1 MPDGASRSNAE
12 KQLISFLQG
21 RIIAAFKTTRLPD
34 CRLKP
39 RGAAAFPRPPLTALY
54 LHLQFSEVHQMT
66 PKTFLIAA
74 LLSTI
79 AACSGGGYGTTGPGN
94 PPPPPPPPT
103 PGTVVATNS
112 LVFTPST
119 LHVNAGDQVTF
130 SFGSVA
136 HNVFFDAANGAPTN
150 IEGLNA
156 NTTVQRTFP
165 TAGTY
170 TYNCHI
176 HPGMSGTV
184 VVN

>member
-1 MPDGASRSNAE
+1 
-12 KQLISFLQG
+12 
-21 RIIAAFKTTRLPD
+21 
-34 CRLKP
+34 
-39 RGAAAFPRPPLTALY
+39 
-54 LHLQFSEVHQMT
+54 MT

-150 IEGLNA
+150 IDGINA

>member
-1 MPDGASRSNAE
+1 MTHKSF
-12 KQLISFLQG
+12 LIS
-21 RIIAAFKTTRLPD
+21 
-34 CRLKP
+34 
-39 RGAAAFPRPPLTALY
+39 
-54 LHLQFSEVHQMT
+54 V
-66 PKTFLIAA
+66 
-74 LLSTI
+74 LLS
-79 AACSGGGYGTTGPGN
+79 AAVACSGGGYATGPGTPP

-103 PGTVVATNS
+103 PNSVAATNS

-136 HNVFFDAANGAPTN
+136 HNVFFDAANGAPSN
-150 IEGLNA
+150 IDGNNA

-170 TYNCHI
+170 TYTCHI

-184 VVN
+184 IVN

>member
-1 MPDGASRSNAE
+1 
-12 KQLISFLQG
+12 
-21 RIIAAFKTTRLPD
+21 
-34 CRLKP
+34 
-39 RGAAAFPRPPLTALY
+39 
-54 LHLQFSEVHQMT
+54 MT
-66 PKTFLIAA
+66 NKSFLIAA
-74 LLSTI
+74 LLS
-79 AACSGGGYGTTGPGN
+79 AVVACSGGGYGTTGPGN
-94 PPPPPPPPT
+94 PPPPPPPP
-103 PGTVVATNS
+103 PLPRTVVATNS
-112 LVFTPST
+112 LVFSPST

-136 HNVFFDAANGAPTN
+136 HNVFFDAGNGAPSN
-150 IEGLNA
+150 LDGINA

>member
-1 MPDGASRSNAE
+1 LLKSAFFKEESSLRSRPLALLTTDLSHE
-12 KQLISFLQG
+12 GRPHFRDRRSPLFLC
-21 RIIAAFKTTRLPD
+21 A
-34 CRLKP
+34 
-39 RGAAAFPRPPLTALY
+39 
-54 LHLQFSEVHQMT
+54 LQFSEVSQMT
-66 PKTFLIAA
+66 HKSFLIAA
-74 LLSTI
+74 LLS
-79 AACSGGGYGTTGPGN
+79 AVVACSGGGYGTTGPGN
-94 PPPPPPPPT
+94 PPPPPPPP
-103 PGTVVATNS
+103 PRTVVATNS
-112 LVFTPST
+112 LVFSPST

-136 HNVFFDAANGAPTN
+136 HNVFFDAGNGAPTN
-150 IEGLNA
+150 IDGINA